1 MMEEELSREEV
12 VEPVVYR
19 GEAFRSFCL
28 ARRARQR
35 ARTSSDVELSSEE
48 LSERLKAEA
57 SRLSS
62 SASIFS
68 IVSSEEEDAVGEGGE
83 LDLRAERKSS
93 FLLGREECGVESF
106 GGGGLAEASIL
117 VLKSLE
123 GEVSCIRLLLGG
135 WREKGPEGV
144 FLTGDGG
151 VRPGE
156 PMAEA
161 VWVESFVFFTV
172 LELETREAVAS
183 LVERLLLVVAVL
195 VTAAA

>member
-19 GEAFRSFCL
+19 EEAFCSFCL

-35 ARTSSDVELSSEE
+35 ARTSSDVELASEE
-48 LSERLKAEA
+48 LSERLEAEA

-83 LDLRAERKSS
+83 PVLRAERKSS
-93 FLLGREECGVESF
+93 FLLGREECGVKGF
-106 GGGGLAEASIL
+106 RGGLAEASIL

-123 GEVSCIRLLLGG
+123 GEVSCIRLLLRG
-135 WREKGPEGV
+135 WREKGPEGI

-151 VRPGE
+151 VRPEE

-172 LELETREAVAS
+172 FEVETREAVAS
-183 LVERLLLVVAVL
+183 LMERLLLVVAVL